1 MQSTTPPSNPPNS
14 STASSQVA
22 QDAINS
28 FTKKI
33 NEGYDNF
40 LNRTKELNREFD
52 TMSAQIAGTF
62 GQTQMAIK
70 GLTVELAVST
80 PLVTGL
86 GGKLS
91 DVLNIQQGIAK
102 SLNTNVITLGETV
115 GDLYA
120 AGQAVGIDSDEIGTM
135 VAGFKDA
142 GIQTA
147 NIKENIQLS
156 VDIARK
162 VGVNTS
168 AVFALVQTN
177 LSNINKFGFENGV
190 AGLAKM
196 SAQAASLRIG
206 MNEIFNFAEKVF
218 NPEGAVEM
226 VSMFQR
232 MGVAAG
238 DLADPFRLM
247 YLASEDAGEL
257 QNQVVK
263 MTEKFTF
270 FNEKTKKFEV
280 FPNAKRDLREISN
293 QTGIAYEELVK
304 MSMGQQKLNKIRGE
318 FKTNAMDEE
327 SKQFIANV
335 AEYNKEKGGF
345 TVKVGGMDKMVSEIN
360 SADLEEIKKSQE
372 TVTVEELAK
381 AQLNQTQLQT
391 AAINKLVDSL
401 AAPIAGS
408 KAPREIREFG
418 RAVTQVGMT
427 ATDKT
432 LGNQRGAITSIDKF
446 YDEAGKGILD
456 LLKGEGSPAKI
467 AEVFKS
473 AGVDVKQSFTN
484 IKESIT
490 GIDFKAAIQPYVSS
504 GNKIAEAADLAV
516 IGLKNLAAKATASGT
531 MTNKADANQSQSS
544 NNQTIKVEDINYKG
558 AIDIKI
564 TNTDGSTGKLT
575 DTQVYDLFKNEA
587 FIKQINKMIGDS
599 KVTTPYSS
607 VPNKSGN

>member
-1 MQSTTPPSNPPNS
+1 
-14 STASSQVA
+14 V
-22 QDAINS
+22 
-28 FTKKI
+28 
-33 NEGYDNF
+33 
-40 LNRTKELNREFD
+40 
-52 TMSAQIAGTF
+52 
-62 GQTQMAIK
+62 
-70 GLTVELAVST
+70 
-80 PLVTGL
+80 
-86 GGKLS
+86 
-91 DVLNIQQGIAK
+91 
-102 SLNTNVITLGETV
+102 
-115 GDLYA
+115 DL
-120 AGQAVGIDSDEIGTM
+120 
-135 VAGFKDA
+135 
-142 GIQTA
+142 
-147 NIKENIQLS
+147 QL
-156 VDIARK
+156 
-162 VGVNTS
+162 
-168 AVFALVQTN
+168 
-177 LSNINKFGFENGV
+177 
-190 AGLAKM
+190 
-196 SAQAASLRIG
+196 
-206 MNEIFNFAEKVF
+206 
-218 NPEGAVEM
+218 
-226 VSMFQR
+226 
-232 MGVAAG
+232 
-238 DLADPFRLM
+238 
-247 YLASEDAGEL
+247 
-257 QNQVVK
+257 
-263 MTEKFTF
+263 
-270 FNEKTKKFEV
+270 
-280 FPNAKRDLREISN
+280 
-293 QTGIAYEELVK
+293 
-304 MSMGQQKLNKIRGE
+304 KLNKIRGE

-504 GNKIAEAADLAV
+504 GNKIADAADLAV
-516 IGLKNLAAKATASGT
+516 TGLKNLAAKATPSGT